1 MSTAP
6 ERTVGRYVL
15 CDEVAAG
22 GMATVHLGRL
32 MGPVGF
38 ARIVAIKRLHAHFAK
53 DPEFVAMLLD
63 EARLAARIRHPNVV
77 STLDVVVEQ
86 GELLVVMDYVQG
98 ESLARL
104 ARAVFAAGGRVPLGI
119 AMSIMSGALYGLHA
133 AHDATN
139 DQGQA
144 LGIVHRDVS
153 PQNIQ
158 VGIDGIARVLDF
170 GVAKAVGR
178 VQTTREGTLK
188 GKLAYMSPEQVRGD
202 AVDRRSDIYA
212 ASVVLWELLCSA
224 RLFQGDNEAATINRI
239 MGGVVVSPCQI
250 FPDFPPSVD
259 ALVMRGLAQDPADR
273 FQSAYDMAEAAQ
285 RVAYATP
292 GDVAAWVQSQCGTA
306 IQQRAARIAEIESH
320 SSKQDDLATGK
331 YQPKA
336 AEDGA
341 TRFSAPVVAMLARD
355 GQHTQVTDFSAAT
368 PAQRKRGARVPV
380 SAILAMGGVAV
391 LAAVVGVLVGIAL
404 MRREPEAAGTG
415 GTSTSISTSTSTAKS
430 PALALRDA
438 ELGASPPTPS
448 ASATSSAGIR
458 AVPTVTATGRSVP
471 PRSKC
476 NPPYTLD
483 SNGIRTP
490 KPECL

>member
-1 MSTAP
+1 MTSAP

-104 ARAVFAAGGRVPLGI
+104 ARAVFATGGRVPLGI

-170 GVAKAVGR
+170 GVAKAAGR
-178 VQTTREGTLK
+178 IQTTREGTLK

-212 ASVVLWELLCSA
+212 ASVVLWELLCSV
-224 RLFQGDNEAATINRI
+224 RLFQGDNEGATLNRI
-239 MGGVVVSPCQI
+239 MQGVVVAPSQI
-250 FPDFPPSVD
+250 YPDLPPAVD
-259 ALVMRGLAQDPADR
+259 ALVMKGLAQDPADR
-273 FQSAYDMAEAAQ
+273 FQSANDMAEAAQ

-292 GDVAAWVQSQCGTA
+292 GDVAAWVQAQCGTS

-320 SSKQDDLATGK
+320 PSKVDDAPTGK
-331 YQPKA
+331 FEPKGA
-336 AEDGA
+336 AGP
-341 TRFSAPVVAMLARD
+341 RLSSPVIAALARD

-368 PAQRKRGARVPV
+368 PAQRRRSARVPV
-380 SAILAMGGVAV
+380 AAIVAMGGVAV
-391 LAAVVGVLVGIAL
+391 LAAVVGVLVGRSG
-404 MRREPEAAGTG
+404 MGAGAST
-415 GTSTSISTSTSTAKS
+415 TSTATSTATSTSTATTNS
-430 PALALRDA
+430 PALAASLRDA
-438 ELGASPPTPS
+438 ELGASPAT
-448 ASATSSAGIR
+448 ATAATSLGVGIR
-458 AVPTVTATGRSVP
+458 TLPVATATVRTVP

-476 NPPYTLD
+476 NPPYTID
-483 SNGIRTP
+483 ANGIRTP

>member
-1 MSTAP
+1 MSSPSA

-77 STLDVVVEQ
+77 STLDVVVEK

-98 ESLARL
+98 ETVARL
-104 ARAVFAAGGRVPLGI
+104 ARAGFAAGGRIPLGI

-139 DQGQA
+139 DQGQP

-170 GVAKAVGR
+170 GVAKAAGR
-178 VQTTREGTLK
+178 IQTTREGTLK

-202 AVDRRSDIYA
+202 PVDRRSDIYA
-212 ASVVLWELLCSA
+212 ASVVLWELLCSS
-224 RLFQGDNEAATINRI
+224 RLFQGDNEGETINRI
-239 MGGVVVSPCQI
+239 MRGVVVAPSQI
-250 FPDFPPSVD
+250 YPDLPPSVD
-259 ALVMRGLAQDPADR
+259 ALVMKGLAQDPADR
-273 FQSAYDMAEAAQ
+273 FQSAYEMAEAAQ
-285 RVAYATP
+285 RVAHATN
-292 GDVAAWVQSQCGTA
+292 GDVAAWVQAQCGTA
-306 IQQRAARIAEIESH
+306 IQQRAERIAEIESH
-320 SSKQDDLATGK
+320 SSKLDDMTTRQ
-331 YQPKA
+331 YEPKA
-336 AEDGA
+336 PGPQAASRLSSPMIA
-341 TRFSAPVVAMLARD
+341 TLARD
-355 GQHTQVTDFSAAT
+355 GQEPQEVHTQVTDFSAAT
-368 PAQRKRGARVPV
+368 PAQPKRGARVPV
-380 SAILAMGGVAV
+380 LAIVAMGGVAV
-391 LAAVVGVLVGIAL
+391 LAAVLGVLVGVAL
-404 MRREPEAAGTG
+404 MRKGPEPAAGS
-415 GTSTSISTSTSTAKS
+415 GTVATTAT
-430 PALALRDA
+430 AT
-438 ELGASPPTPS
+438 PT
-448 ASATSSAGIR
+448 ASAKA
-458 AVPTVTATGRSVP
+458 TATATASTGVAIRTLPTATATATATVRYVP

-476 NPPYTLD
+476 NPPYTID
-483 SNGIRTP
+483 ANGIRTP